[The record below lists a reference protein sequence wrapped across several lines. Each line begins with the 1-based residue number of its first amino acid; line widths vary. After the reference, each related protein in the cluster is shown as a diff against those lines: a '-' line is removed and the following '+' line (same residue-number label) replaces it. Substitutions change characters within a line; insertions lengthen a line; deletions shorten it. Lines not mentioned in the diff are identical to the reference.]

1 MANIDLRDASQ
12 FLNSDQIPNLMPC
25 EVMRKSIENKNLL
38 SAKGDLYVGTGESED
53 ITIDEDI
60 YTVAKTGKISAPA
73 LGTGEEA
80 ILMYDQTNGLQYKA
94 GAQSGFLAYNVTQT
108 IDSSS
113 KDTLIDNMF
122 GGLTDKQ
129 KSDIRT
135 AINAGAAQG
144 IEGVIAGN
152 GISVSTSVQ
161 RPIVSVNLDTAAS
174 GALTF
179 SADNLSGLVVGEN
192 GLRIGANVDVSTG
205 ARTISSDDTS
215 TYDVTSRNFPV
226 QIANNKSTAPGKMFV
241 YVPTQ
246 SYNNQRIYVTNT
258 YDFGSNADVQLIA
271 GSNITL
277 AKGTNSITINASSG
291 VAYTIT
297 VNGSPATGT
306 INLIT

>member
-1 MANIDLRDASQ
+1 
-12 FLNSDQIPNLMPC
+12 MPC

-94 GAQSGFLAYNVTQT
+94 GAQSGFLAYNVMQT

-135 AINAGAAQG
+135 AINAGSAQG
-144 IEGVIAGN
+144 IESVIAGN

-174 GALTF
+174 GTLTF
-179 SADNLSGLVVGEN
+179 PKKTDTGYVANFSGLVVGPD
-192 GLRIGANVDVSTG
+192 GLRIRANVDTSVGRKIQADSTS
-205 ARTISSDDTS
+205 IEYS
-215 TYDVTSRNFPV
+215 TKSYPV
-226 QIANNKSTAPGKMFV
+226 QIANENSDTPGKMFV
-241 YVPTQ
+241 YVPWYAGGGT
-246 SYNNQRIYVTNT
+246 T
-258 YDFGSNADVQLIA
+258 YYAGIGLAKSGTTFNLMPA
-271 GSNITL
+271 GSSEIGGIKLTIDGEDYDS
-277 AKGTNSITINASSG
+277 AKVIKFVTT
-291 VAYTIT
+291 
-297 VNGSPATGT
+297 
-306 INLIT
+306 